1 MGPGTSASGRNPFP
15 LIPAWMKDK
24 NRLQL
29 QRMGSQGSVWLSKC
43 IDWVQQVQAVPLRTA
58 VALSTTL
65 HSGVMWECLDRL
77 QGAPG
82 PAHCVLDPAFHWKC
96 AHPGLLSLGFYDTK
110 GDSMGKS
117 HGHVGNRMDADCCIA
132 GWGVVREKVAP
143 EPFPPCPPHPPH
155 EFEAC
160 PGAVAYSGPEYSRI
174 F

>member
-110 GDSMGKS
+110 GIPWAKAT
-117 HGHVGNRMDADCCIA
+117 VTWET
-132 GWGVVREKVAP
+132 GWTPIVVLLGGGLSER
-143 EPFPPCPPHPPH
+143 
-155 EFEAC
+155 
-160 PGAVAYSGPEYSRI
+160 R
-174 F
+174 